1 MLYHMNGCLFFVWNT
16 FNSKVQLFLLKIWSM
31 YCTLYPEKIVQKKS
45 ENHFGLTY
53 LNGPLSGLNFEI
65 AQSLNLL
72 RNFS

>member
-1 MLYHMNGCLFFVWNT
+1 MVDCFLYEILLTVKCNYFY
-16 FNSKVQLFLLKIWSM
+16 SKFEVRTVL
-31 YCTLYPEKIVQKKS
+31 CTPKKIVQKKS
-45 ENHFGLTY
+45 EIHFGLTY